1 LDDIKIYFPELS
13 KDQIIKFEKLYS
25 LYNYWNSKINLIS
38 RKDFSFFYERHV
50 LHSLTIAK
58 IFNFNKN
65 SSILDI
71 GTGGGFPGI
80 PLAIVFPESYFYLI
94 DGIGK
99 KILAV
104 KDIVNKIELKN
115 IVAKQIRAEN
125 FDKKFDFV
133 VSRAVTKIDNLV
145 PLISNNISKNNKHKI
160 HNGLIYLKGGE
171 LSREMRIYSN
181 SKEFKIK
188 KIFKNDFF
196 KSKKVLYIP
205 L

>member
-1 LDDIKIYFPELS
+1 MDDIKFYFPELS

-38 RKDFSFFYERHV
+38 RKDFFFFYERHV
-50 LHSLTIAK
+50 LHSLSIAK
-58 IFNFNKN
+58 IFKFNKN
-65 SSILDI
+65 SLVLDI

-80 PLAIVFPESYFYLI
+80 PLAIMFPESFFYLI

-99 KILAV
+99 KILVV
-104 KDIVNKIELKN
+104 KDIVKKIELKN
-115 IVAKQIRAEN
+115 VVVKQIRAEN
-125 FDKKFDFV
+125 FERKFDFV

-145 PLISNNISKNNKHKI
+145 PLILNNISKNNNHSI

-171 LSREMRIYSN
+171 LSREMKIYSN
-181 SKEFKIK
+181 SKEFEIK
-188 KIFKNDFF
+188 KFFKNNFF
-196 KSKKVLYIP
+196 EFKKVLYIP